1 MSNTM
6 VISTAV
12 APVHKEAT
20 FTSEMIT
27 QGLMF
32 ESVII
37 LEGQDNWFNV
47 KMEDGYEGWMHHF
60 YLAENQVNFL
70 SSLTLTN
77 RCTPVRAQRG
87 RDGQILT
94 LLSFGT
100 TVPILEKTSGY
111 CRIQLIN
118 GEEAFIPPQQEILKQ
133 NRSEIIKLAIYLM
146 CVPYLWGGKSSF
158 GYDCSGFVQMVL
170 KVVGIS
176 IPRDTALQIK
186 TDWLEDISIT
196 DTQPGDLVFFFVDNQ
211 INHVAFATGEGKII
225 HCSGEVKL
233 ESIIEGEPGFN
244 SKLAKLDHTFTSIS
258 KMVNS

>member
-1 MSNTM
+1 MM
-6 VISTAV
+6 DQAVISTAV
-12 APVHKEAT
+12 VPVHKEAT

-32 ESVII
+32 ESVFI
-37 LEGQDNWFNV
+37 LGEHDNWLKI
-47 KMEDGYEGWMHHF
+47 KMEDGYEGWIHHF
-60 YLAENQVNFL
+60 YVSENHVN
-70 SSLTLTN
+70 SQNSIILTD
-77 RCTPVRAQRG
+77 RYTPLRLQRG
-87 RDGQILT
+87 KDGQIMA

-100 TVPILEKTSGY
+100 VVPLIEKTSEY
-111 CRIQLIN
+111 CKIQMIS
-118 GEEAFIPPQQEILKQ
+118 GEEAFIPAQQEILKQ
-133 NRSEIIKLAIYLM
+133 NRSDIIKLAIYLM
-146 CVPYLWGGKSSF
+146 GVPYLWGGKSSF

-170 KVVGIS
+170 KAVDIS
-176 IPRDTALQIK
+176 IPRDTGLQIK
-186 TDWLEDISIT
+186 TDWLEEISIT

-211 INHVAFATGEGKII
+211 INHVAFTTGEGKII